1 METSDC
7 EVKQT
12 FVGLV
17 TDNGA
22 GAGADDSDNN
32 DDSDWLKHLY
42 VDEETDDNDPDK
54 DEDYK
59 DEDSEDKNNKDKDN
73 KDSNNE
79 EVDELDDTGDDK
91 GNEQHNNADNNQS
104 NDNDDDIMSP
114 PTGSILVHRITCSR
128 TAHPF
133 CSKEANTDQKQ
144 KIKNRPNIV
153 SFFIFISD

>member
-1 METSDC
+1 MAPTHLKLVLTAKPGQKKTGKLSSRTASHVSGSHTSESELTPPPLELDDNIETSDC

-54 DEDYK
+54 DGDYK

-79 EVDELDDTGDDK
+79 EVNELDDTGDNK
-91 GNEQHNNADNNQS
+91 GNEWHNNAENN
-104 NDNDDDIMSP
+104 
-114 PTGSILVHRITCSR
+114 
-128 TAHPF
+128 
-133 CSKEANTDQKQ
+133 
-144 KIKNRPNIV
+144 
-153 SFFIFISD
+153 